1 MSTWKFHWPKANSGV
16 WREPGENRERR
27 GQTFSCSGVHH
38 DKCSWLV
45 VEAFQVGLVGNQCGR
60 GAPQATVLEKIQPN
74 GGGPIT
80 IGVSNE
86 ESSGG
91 AHLGSGI
98 PARTS
103 NRAQYGGVRPGDCV
117 VICFL
122 AKVLQSRPTKNED

>member
-1 MSTWKFHWPKANSGV
+1 MEVLNICRRPAPTRDFSLASFALRSSAAAAVAAVVTVASPALYLSLCETPIDETVTCALANKS
-16 WREPGENRERR
+16 
-27 GQTFSCSGVHH
+27 
-38 DKCSWLV
+38 
-45 VEAFQVGLVGNQCGR
+45 
-60 GAPQATVLEKIQPN
+60 QPN